1 MRTQIQNNKK
11 IFTPSR
17 RQALLTF
24 ALGALMI
31 TGLAFG
37 QDTTIGEAAGTITDQ
52 MPAIGKLAV
61 WSGYAIGLILVVVS
75 MVQYAGHKKRNEPI
89 GDIAPKFIA
98 GALLL
103 AVLAIV
109 GMVTK
114 SAGTG
119 DATGIQELQLG
130 Q

>member
-1 MRTQIQNNKK
+1 MRTQIQTIKK
-11 IFTPSR
+11 FFTPTR

-37 QDTTIGEAAGTITDQ
+37 QETTVGAAATKISGQ
-52 MPAIGKLAV
+52 MPQIGKLAIFA
-61 WSGYAIGLILVVVS
+61 GYAVGLMLVVVS

-103 AVLAIV
+103 AILAIV
-109 GMVTK
+109 NIVTV

-119 DATGIQELQLG
+119 SATGVQGLG
-130 Q
+130 L

>member
-1 MRTQIQNNKK
+1 MRTQIQNLKTL
-11 IFTPSR
+11 FTPR
-17 RQALLTF
+17 RSQAILMF

-31 TGLAFG
+31 SGLAFG
-37 QDTTIGEAAGTITDQ
+37 QETTVGAAATKISGQ
-52 MPAIGKLAV
+52 MPQVGKLSIFA
-61 WSGYAIGLILVVVS
+61 GYAVGLMLVVAS

-109 GMVTK
+109 NIVTV

-119 DATGIQELQLG
+119 EAKPDDFIESG